1 MRTYLKLINNTNG
14 TKPSEISR
22 RLCEMGFVT
31 SMGKY
36 DYYIEW
42 GREMAV
48 DDAVRFA
55 DRIHEAL
62 QDCNVQFYVETY

>member
-14 TKPSEISR
+14 LKPSEISK
-22 RLCEMGFVT
+22 RLSEMGFVT

-42 GREMAV
+42 GQEMAV

-55 DRIHEAL
+55 DRIHEVL
-62 QDCNVQFYVETY
+62 KDCNVQFYVETY